1 MPCVIE
7 SPIATHSGASCVSAS
22 AFDSRQRAANGSTCR
37 CTDRT
42 PGRTRDIAR
51 STGPVG
57 RGLVLS

>member
-7 SPIATHSGASCVSAS
+7 SPIATQSGPSCRSAS
-22 AFDSRQRAANGSTCR
+22 SFASRHAAANGSTCR